1 MAKRKV
7 KRKSVDRPYA
17 GGTMSVAG
25 RHGFFMGLIR
35 HGLMRWKPKHQC
47 IKNSATEKRTNPD
60 TGRLCMFHRCNRC
73 GGEFVAKNMR
83 ADHIEPLV
91 PLTGFDSW
99 DETFARAFVEVGG
112 FQAVCV
118 GCHKEKSGA
127 ERKVRDKYKKD
138 LMDQE

>member
-17 GGTMSVAG
+17 AGTMSVAG

-35 HGLMRWKPKHQC
+35 HGLMRWKPKHLC
-47 IKNSATEKRTNPD
+47 IKNAATEKKTNPL
-60 TGRLCMFHRCNRC
+60 TNRLCMYHRCVHC
-73 GGEFVAKNMR
+73 KGEFIAKNMR

-91 PLTGFDSW
+91 SITGFVSW
-99 DETFARAFVEVGG
+99 DDTFKRAFVEVDG

-118 GCHKEKSGA
+118 DCHKIKTA
-127 ERKVRDKYKKD
+127 EEGELRKLHK
-138 LMDQE
+138 

>member
-47 IKNSATEKRTNPD
+47 IKNSATTKRTNPI
-60 TGRLCMFHRCNRC
+60 TGRLCMYHRCCHC
-73 GGEFVAKNMR
+73 GGEFNAMNMR
-83 ADHIEPLV
+83 ADHIELLV
-91 PLTGFDSW
+91 PLTGFVSW
-99 DETFARAFVEVGG
+99 DDTFARAFVEVEG

-118 GCHKEKSGA
+118 GCHQVKSGE
-127 ERKVRDKYKKD
+127 ERKIRDAIKKT
-138 LMDQE
+138 QI